1 MSLKSPLNNPP
12 NLEDSKIMETS
23 LLTLKRLVER
33 ATALGLSWDTA
44 VQLLLIQ
51 GLIEVNSHL
60 EALNKAL
67 ADRGDPEDR
76 TDAGSGRGDVGIRE
90 TPEES
95 VEPRPKAR
103 GRSKAPN
110 NKGVD

>member
-67 ADRGDPEDR
+67 ASRGDPEDR
-76 TDAGSGRGDVGIRE
+76 TDAGSGRGDVGIRK
-90 TPEES
+90 TSEEP
-95 VEPRPKAR
+95 VDNEPRPKAR
-103 GRSKAPN
+103 G
-110 NKGVD
+110 